1 MVYFCCFYHIFNIY
15 VNLNKQ
21 IWHMSKEYGNSF
33 TFLYLHT
40 PFALARNIYVASNFK
55 TILETKYNK

>member
-1 MVYFCCFYHIFNIY
+1 MD
-15 VNLNKQ
+15 LNKE

-40 PFALARNIYVASNFK
+40 PFVLARNIYVASTTRTLFQQFWKQN
-55 TILETKYNK
+55 TIR